1 MTGPPVHN
9 SHQNPDYPMVE
20 SHGSTCDFILAFLDL
35 SNQIIGLTG
44 MYWFRHQFHSTES
57 NIPASIEDMY
67 ALFHNSNCSFPF
79 MGTVCACWSQLW
91 FRTYH
96 LRLPISQIVKAYFSQ
111 LCVIS
116 TCYFICDLSGDFTYL
131 ANRSVSGCYWVHR
144 HIEHIWISSCTK
156 SHEM

>member
-79 MGTVCACWSQLW
+79 MVLFVPVDHSFGSEHT
-91 FRTYH
+91 
-96 LRLPISQIVKAYFSQ
+96 
-111 LCVIS
+111 IS
-116 TCYFICDLSGDFTYL
+116 T
-131 ANRSVSGCYWVHR
+131 N
-144 HIEHIWISSCTK
+144 
-156 SHEM
+156 M